1 MIPLLLIQRICFS
14 LNLTADMLSL
24 CLIHLSASLNS
35 FIKNCYSPC
44 YNSHIGIR
52 FHYVTIGLILL
63 ISSELTSNHDL
74 GRMIVMAYEPIWRA
88 EPDKLNKFEF
98 VKLQKDG
105 LDVIRTIIEKYAL
118 EGFDSIPADELDLFK
133 WAGVYQQKPRNGY
146 FMMRV
151 RINTGIMT
159 SDQARALAEIGRL
172 YGRGLIDVT
181 TRQAVQFHWL
191 TVENFPDIFKRLE
204 AASLYSYEACGD
216 CPRTIVGNP
225 LAGIDK
231 DELFDT
237 TGIVE
242 QLNDFF
248 MLNRDFSNLPRKFKI
263 SVSANIYNNA
273 QAEIN
278 DLSYTPAIKIIDGV
292 ETAGFHLMVGGGLS
306 AKPHLAQK
314 LDVFVRPE
322 EALKVA
328 AGVVT
333 LFRDYGYRE
342 KRHHAR
348 LKFLVADW
356 GAEKFKEKLL
366 ELVGPLPSRGEDK
379 TAGWQAAYYDG
390 VHPQA
395 QAGLNYVG
403 LNIPVGRLN
412 SEELEQLADLSDT
425 FGEGKIRTT
434 MSQNIILSGVP
445 DAKLSALLDAPL
457 LERLSP
463 YAKNFISR
471 TVSCTGNEF
480 CNLAIVET
488 KQRAVSVA
496 EYLDEHVELDEKLRI
511 HFIGCPNACG
521 QKQVADIGLQGT
533 LIKTPDGMIDAF
545 DIAVG
550 GTLGGGDLG
559 PAAQF
564 ARPLKGRVRGER
576 VGPVLGQL
584 ISFYKEQRSETENF
598 HAFTERVGVSALQEQ
613 LTAILAAE
621 A

>member
-1 MIPLLLIQRICFS
+1 
-14 LNLTADMLSL
+14 
-24 CLIHLSASLNS
+24 
-35 FIKNCYSPC
+35 
-44 YNSHIGIR
+44 
-52 FHYVTIGLILL
+52 
-63 ISSELTSNHDL
+63 
-74 GRMIVMAYEPIWRA
+74 MAYEPTWSA
-88 EPDKLNKFEF
+88 DPEKLSKFEF

-105 LDVIRTIIEKYAL
+105 LDIIRTIIEKYAL
-118 EGFDSIPADELDLFK
+118 EGFDSIPAEELDLFK
-133 WAGVYQQKPRNGY
+133 WAGVYQQKPRNGH

-159 SDQARALAEIGRL
+159 SDQARAIAEIARL

-191 TVENFPDIFKRLE
+191 TVENFPDIFRRLE

-237 TGIVE
+237 TAIVE

-248 MLNRDFSNLPRKFKI
+248 MLNRDFSNLPRKFKL
-263 SVSANIYNNA
+263 SVSANYYNNG

-278 DLSYTPAIKIIDGV
+278 DLSYTPAVKIIDGK
-292 ETAGFHLMVGGGLS
+292 ETAGFHVMVGGGLS

-314 LDVFVRPE
+314 LDVFVKPE

-342 KRHHAR
+342 KRHHSR

-356 GAEKFKEKLL
+356 GAEKFKEKLF
-366 ELVGPLPSRGEDK
+366 EIIGELPSRGEDK
-379 TAGWQAAYYDG
+379 TLGWQAAYFDG
-390 VHPQA
+390 VHPQR

-412 SEELEQLADLSDT
+412 SDELMLLADLSDT
-425 FGEGKIRTT
+425 YGEGKIRTT
-434 MSQNIILSGVP
+434 MSQNIILSGIP
-445 DAKLSALLDAPL
+445 DDKLPELLQAPVL
-457 LERLSP
+457 QRLSP
-463 YAKNFISR
+463 EAKNFISR

-480 CNLAIVET
+480 CNLALVET
-488 KQRAVSVA
+488 KERAVSVA
-496 EYLDEHVELDEKLRI
+496 EYLDERLQLEEKLRI
-511 HFIGCPNACG
+511 HFIGCPNGCG
-521 QKQVADIGLQGT
+521 QKHVADIGLQGS
-533 LIKTPDGMIDAF
+533 LIKTPEGMVDAF
-545 DIAVG
+545 DIAIG
-550 GTLGGGDLG
+550 GTLGTGDQG

-564 ARPLKGRVRGER
+564 TRPLKGRVKAER
-576 VGPVLGQL
+576 VGPVLEQL
-584 ISFYKEQRSETENF
+584 ITYYSDQRSEAENF
-598 HAFTERVGVSALQEQ
+598 HSFVERVGIPVIQEQ
-613 LTAILAAE
+613 FTAILAAE